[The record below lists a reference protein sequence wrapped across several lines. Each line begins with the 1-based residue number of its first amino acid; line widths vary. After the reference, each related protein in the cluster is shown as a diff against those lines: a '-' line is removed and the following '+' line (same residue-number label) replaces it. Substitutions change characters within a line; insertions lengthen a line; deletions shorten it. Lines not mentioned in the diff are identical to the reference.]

1 MAGIVSYGAYI
12 PFSRMKRQVFSDF
25 WGGFPMPGER
35 AVAGFDE
42 DSLTMAVESGM
53 DCMKGTDPKT
63 VDGLFFATTTSPY
76 KQWLCSSI
84 MAVAL
89 DMRDDIR
96 TMDITGALRCGTTA
110 VAAGLD
116 AIEAGSMKSVLVTAG
131 DSIMGEPGSIY
142 EQALGDG
149 GAALLLGSEGA
160 IAIIEGSCHISDDF
174 AGMWRADGDQYLRSW
189 EERMVWDRGYSEILP
204 QAISGL
210 MNKYE
215 LAPSDVSKV
224 VYDGPHDLRRHLK
237 VASTLKLDAAQV
249 QDPLFLNV
257 GNAGCALAMM
267 MLVAA
272 LEEAKGGD
280 RIIFAS
286 YGNGADAFLLRVTP
300 EIEKLRNRRGIKQ
313 HLASKRMIDNYASFV
328 KWRKLVQMDQ
338 SRGAGFHGPTSVSAQ
353 RREHKIIL
361 GLMGAKCR
369 VCGTPQY
376 NQERSTT
383 PTRICVRCQAKDQ
396 FEDYRFADRKAK
408 IFSFTQDNLAAYP
421 DPPVTLTVVDFDG
434 GGRALF
440 EMTDRDPNEIVVG
453 MPVEMAFRKVSVE
466 GGIHNYYWKTRP
478 TR

>member
-12 PFSRMKRQVFSDF
+12 PLSRMKRQVFSDF

-53 DCMKGTDPKT
+53 DCMNGIDPKT
-63 VDGLFFATTTSPY
+63 VDGLFFATTTAPY
-76 KQWLCSSI
+76 KQWLSSSI
-84 MAVAL
+84 MAEAL

-116 AIEAGSMKSVLVTAG
+116 AVEAGSMKRVLVTAG
-131 DSIMGEPGSIY
+131 DSIMGKPGSVY

-160 IAIIEGSCHISDDF
+160 VAVIEGSCHISDYF
-174 AGMWRADGDQYLRSW
+174 AGQWRADGDQYLRYW

-204 QAISGL
+204 QAISRL
-210 MNKYE
+210 MNKYN
-215 LAPSDVSKV
+215 LAPSDISKV
-224 VYDGPHDLRRHLK
+224 VYDGPHDMRRHLN

-257 GNAGCALAMM
+257 GNTGCALAMM

-272 LEEAKGGD
+272 LEEAKADD

-300 EIEKLRNRRGIKQ
+300 EIEKLRNRRGIRQ
-313 HLASKRMIDNYASFV
+313 HLASKRMIDNYSTFV
-328 KWRKLVQMDQ
+328 KWRELIEMESSGV
-338 SRGAGFHGPTSVSAQ
+338 GFREFTSVSQQ
-353 RREHKIIL
+353 RREHKIIF
-361 GLMGAKCR
+361 GLMGVKCT

-376 NQERSTT
+376 NQERGTT
-383 PTRICVRCQAKDQ
+383 PTRICVKCHAKDQ
-396 FEDYRFADRKAK
+396 FEDYRFADKKAK
-408 IFSFTQDNLAAYP
+408 IFSFTQDSLADHP
-421 DPPVTLTVVDFDG
+421 DPPVTLTVVNFDG
-434 GGRALF
+434 GGRALL
-440 EMTDRDPNEIVVG
+440 EMTDRDPDEVVVG
-453 MPVEMAFRKVSVE
+453 MPVEIAFRKVSVDN
-466 GGIHNYYWKTRP
+466 GINNYYWKTRP
-478 TR
+478 AR